1 MVSPSGGPVL
11 TLEPFIEGVRGG
23 VEAGG
28 WVLSG
33 LQKTTS
39 HEFAGRWEGE
49 SSRSAY
55 LFFHRPG
62 GSESVGIEA
71 FLDETTRGLHGNL
84 SLVVE
89 GASVARM
96 GDPRAAL
103 GAAGAATHRRLSR
116 TQRGSVSLKLRLDNA
131 ATPVDGASSEIRVKV
146 RVPQVALEGG
156 VGAVAELVARAV
168 RSFETLLE
176 DPELARYSD
185 SQ

>member
-1 MVSPSGGPVL
+1 VTGEAAPVL
-11 TLEPFIEGVRGG
+11 TLEPFIEGVRQG
-23 VEAGG
+23 VEASG
-28 WVLSG
+28 WALSG

-62 GSESVGIEA
+62 GRESVGIEA

-89 GASVARM
+89 GASVERM
-96 GDPRAAL
+96 GDPRGAL
-103 GAAGAATHRRLSR
+103 GAAGAATNRRLSR
-116 TQRGSVSLKLRLDNA
+116 MQRASVSLKLRLDNA
-131 ATPVDGASSEIRVKV
+131 ATEVDDASSEIRIKV
-146 RVPQVALEGG
+146 RVPQVVLEGG
-156 VGAVAELVARAV
+156 TGAVADLASRIV

-176 DPELARYSD
+176 DAELARYSE

>member
-1 MVSPSGGPVL
+1 MSGPAGPVL
-11 TLEPFIEGVRGG
+11 TLEPFIEGVRQG
-23 VEAGG
+23 VEASG
-28 WVLSG
+28 WALSG

-62 GSESVGIEA
+62 GSDAVGIEA

-89 GASVARM
+89 GATVDRL

-103 GAAGAATHRRLSR
+103 DSAGSATRRRLPR
-116 TQRGSVSLKLRLDNA
+116 TQRASVSLKLRLENA
-131 ATPVDGASSEIRVKV
+131 GTPVDGASSEIRVKV
-146 RVPQVALEGG
+146 RVPQAVLERG